1 MVQQA
6 FKQCYGQQIDW
17 KINISQAKTKLQ
29 VASIQQLFK
38 QLQNIFVL
46 KYLLYSLNKLL
57 IFVHVQLKNS
67 TENVMIKS

>member
-1 MVQQA
+1 MQQA
-6 FKQCYGQQIDW
+6 FKQHYGQQIDW

-38 QLQNIFVL
+38 QLQNICVL
-46 KYLLYSLNKLL
+46 KYLLYIFNKLL

-67 TENVMIKS
+67 TENVTIKS